1 MGKVIHIF
9 TTNIDFI
16 NYNYAEGDTIMKC
29 LFSQYRGFLPLVTLL
44 IGIVLGG
51 FLPHIPLHA
60 VATDRAETYLIA
72 TGLLD
77 TDVEA
82 VYFLDCLTGD
92 LFAAVPGKTS
102 GGFTGMYRYNVL
114 KDLQIDLAKN
124 PHFLMVTGLADLR
137 STTSRGYGGASVVY
151 VAETTTGKVVAY
163 AIPWDR
169 SRWNSHTPTQ
179 DVLRPVGVI
188 SFHNVQPI
196 PPATKP

>member
-1 MGKVIHIF
+1 
-9 TTNIDFI
+9 
-16 NYNYAEGDTIMKC
+16 MKC
-29 LFSQYRGFLPLVTLL
+29 LVSQYRGFLPLVTLL

-82 VYFLDCLTGD
+82 VFFLDCLTGD
-92 LFAAVPGKTS
+92 LFAAVPGKTT
-102 GGFTGMYRYNVL
+102 GGFTGLYRYNVL

-137 STTSRGYGGASVVY
+137 SGIQAGDM
-151 VAETTTGKVVAY
+151 AERRLFTWPKPPPAKQWPMPYPGIVRAG
-163 AIPWDR
+163 
-169 SRWNSHTPTQ
+169 TPARQPRTCC
-179 DVLRPVGVI
+179 VRLESI
-188 SFHNVQPI
+188 SFRNASQTESSFPRQ
-196 PPATKP
+196 KP

>member
-1 MGKVIHIF
+1 
-9 TTNIDFI
+9 
-16 NYNYAEGDTIMKC
+16 MKC
-29 LFSQYRGFLPLVTLL
+29 LLNRHPVVWPLATLL
-44 IGIVLGG
+44 VGIVLGG

-60 VATDRAETYLIA
+60 VATDRAETYLMA

-92 LFAAVPGKTS
+92 LFAAVPGKTT
-102 GGFTGMYRYNVL
+102 GGFTGVYRCNVL

-137 STTSRGYGGASVVY
+137 SGSARGYGGSSVVY
-151 VAETTTGKVVAY
+151 VAETTTGKAVAY

-169 SRWNSHTPTQ
+169 ARWNTHTMTQ
-179 DVLRPVGVI
+179 DMLRLVGAI
-188 SFHNVQPI
+188 SFRNIQPI
-196 PPATKP
+196 MPAAKP